1 MKHRYA
7 HIKTLDQLND
17 EILRIKLKKGII
29 RNELSLS
36 VESAKESLM
45 KGKFVWNA
53 LLRLVGIGK
62 FTNRPA
68 DAMDRASDYAVL
80 ISNLLNMINSLRR

>member
-1 MKHRYA
+1 MNHRYA
-7 HIKTLDQLND
+7 HIKNLEQLDD
-17 EILRIKLKKGII
+17 EILRTKLKKGII

-36 VESAKESLM
+36 VESAKESLI
-45 KGKFVWNA
+45 KGKFIWSA

-62 FTNRPA
+62 PQDRPA
-68 DAMDRASDYAVL
+68 DTLDRASDYAML